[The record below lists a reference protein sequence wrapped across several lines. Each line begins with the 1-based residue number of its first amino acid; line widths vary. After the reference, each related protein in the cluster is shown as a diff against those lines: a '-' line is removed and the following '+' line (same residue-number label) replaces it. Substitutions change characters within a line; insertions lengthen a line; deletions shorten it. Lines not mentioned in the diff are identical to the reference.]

1 MRSKI
6 RKRRQCWMCLVLFS
20 SWLITSSASAFDN
33 ICRAPVIS
41 GSETLEDFSF
51 YEGSLFAEDVLPTA
65 FDLDHDGD
73 QDIVLLGAFYP
84 YQGEW
89 DEQPREGRILIN
101 DGDLNFTEAVGD
113 RPLTVHPR
121 EVLYADFD
129 SNGLVDFFVA
139 DHGYDAD
146 PFPGYRN
153 TLMLQFED
161 GWVDASDRLPI
172 DPNGFTHN
180 AAVGDIDDDGDID
193 IFVLNNGTREVDN
206 LKYLMLNDG
215 EAFFEIDYDLMPKSL
230 PTSGAYSSHWDAW
243 AAAFSDLDNDG
254 ILDLVVGGDSARSM
268 DRVVTRI
275 YWGSKNGFS
284 DEKVTLLET
293 VSAPA
298 LTSIITIR
306 VDDINND
313 GRKDLLLGGS
323 ESDGFIELWMN
334 AGNQI
339 FLDQTNQRLGSDTNR
354 DCCSAVYIDLLWL
367 DFNSDGLKDIAPLFG
382 GNFDDRDSE
391 IFAWLGDGSGYF
403 SPVYGADFANGENYQ
418 LANPYILHDSRQHSV
433 RFFSIEGALAANA
446 AVIPGATELERSPCP
461 LSVLPPLTPIQ
472 KVGLEEELLP

>member
-1 MRSKI
+1 MKSRI
-6 RKRRQCWMCLVLFS
+6 RQPRQQRMFLLLFS
-20 SWLITSSASAFDN
+20 LWLVTSSASAFES
-33 ICRAPVIS
+33 ICKSPVIR
-41 GSETLEDFSF
+41 GAAALEDFSF
-51 YEGSLFAEDVLPTA
+51 YEGSLFAEDVLTA
-65 FDLDHDGD
+65 VFDLDHDGD

-89 DEQPREGRILIN
+89 DDKPREGRILIN
-101 DGDLNFTEAVGD
+101 DGDLNFSEAVGD

-139 DHGYDAD
+139 DHGYDAP

-180 AAVGDIDDDGDID
+180 AAIGDVDDDGDID
-193 IFVLNNGTREVDN
+193 IFVLNNGFQEVDN
-206 LKYLMLNDG
+206 IKYLALNDG
-215 EAFFEIDYDLMPKSL
+215 QGHFEIDYDLMPKSL
-230 PTSGAYSSHWDAW
+230 PTGGTYSSHWDAW
-243 AAAFSDLDNDG
+243 ATAFADFDNDG
-254 ILDLVVGGDSARSM
+254 LLDLVVGGDSARSM

-275 YWGSKNGFS
+275 YWGSEDGFS
-284 DEKVTLLET
+284 DDKVTLLET
-293 VSAPA
+293 VSAPE
-298 LTSIITIR
+298 LTSVITIAA
-306 VDDINND
+306 DDINND

-323 ESDGFIELWMN
+323 ESEGFIELWMN

-339 FLDQTNQRLGSDTNR
+339 FLDQTKQRLSSDTNR
-354 DCCSAVYIDLLWL
+354 DCCSGVYLDFLWL
-367 DFNSDGLKDIAPLFG
+367 DFNSDGLKDIVPLFG
-382 GNFDDRDSE
+382 GNLDRDSE

-403 SPVYGADFANGENYQ
+403 SPVYGADFESGENYQ
-418 LANPYILHDSRQHSV
+418 LANPYILHDGRQHSV
-433 RFFSIEGALAANA
+433 RFFSFEGALVANA
-446 AVIPGATELERSPCP
+446 AAVAGSMELQRSPCP